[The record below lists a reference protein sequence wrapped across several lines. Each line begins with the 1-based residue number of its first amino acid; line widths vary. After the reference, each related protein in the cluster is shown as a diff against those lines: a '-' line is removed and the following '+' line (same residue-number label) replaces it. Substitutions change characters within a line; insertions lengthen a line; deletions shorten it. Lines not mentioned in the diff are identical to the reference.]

1 MTVEVKPVWSRRW
14 CGRSRL
20 VGSLRKEIQ
29 ALETAEKVIAVLAL
43 SPERDEVISRL
54 IAAIEDDRAALLAA
68 MIGVRPR
75 DREPKRLRREVGNS

>member
-1 MTVEVKPVWSRRW
+1 VA
-14 CGRSRL
+14 
-20 VGSLRKEIQ
+20 SLRKEIQ